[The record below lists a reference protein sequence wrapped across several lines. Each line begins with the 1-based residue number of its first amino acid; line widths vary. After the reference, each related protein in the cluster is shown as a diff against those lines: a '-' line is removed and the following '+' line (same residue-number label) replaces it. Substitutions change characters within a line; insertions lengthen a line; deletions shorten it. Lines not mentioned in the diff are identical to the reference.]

1 MSSGSEVAMRQTDL
15 AEEVKL
21 YLKDLP
27 AAVVNLG
34 CGLDNTG
41 RECDNGQCLIYN
53 LRFARCY
60 RSEKCPL
67 PAGERKKI

>member
-1 MSSGSEVAMRQTDL
+1 MRQTDL

-27 AAVVNLG
+27 RAAVVNLG

-53 LRFARCY
+53 LDLPDVIEVRNAL
-60 RSEKCPL
+60 L